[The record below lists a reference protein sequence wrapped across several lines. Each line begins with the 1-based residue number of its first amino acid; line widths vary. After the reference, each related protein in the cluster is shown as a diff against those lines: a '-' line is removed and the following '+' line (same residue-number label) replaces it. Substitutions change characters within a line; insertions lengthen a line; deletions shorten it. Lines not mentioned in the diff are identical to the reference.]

1 MRACRREPAAHT
13 PVWLMRQAGRYMPEY
28 RAVRSRVPFL
38 ELCKTPD
45 LATQVT
51 VEARQILGVDAAIL
65 FSDILTV
72 VEPFGF
78 KLEFTKGEGPA
89 ISPPLR
95 QAAEVDRLPRAD
107 AAELDYVYAA
117 VRQIRRELPPDIP
130 LIGFAG
136 APFTIAS
143 YLIEGGPSKNFE
155 STKVFMLSQPEAWHK
170 LLEQLAVF
178 TADYLGRQIQAG
190 CQAVQLFDSWVG
202 CLSPELYRE
211 FVLPH
216 SHRIF
221 ASLPREIPQI
231 HFGRGTG
238 QLLELCHAAGGTVI
252 GVDYMTSLE
261 AAFER
266 LGEDVALQG
275 NLDPVVLLA
284 DRPVIQQRL
293 ELLLRQAG
301 GRPGHIFNLGH
312 GLLPTTPV
320 DHVRFLVDEVHR
332 LTAR

>member
-1 MRACRREPAAHT
+1 
-13 PVWLMRQAGRYMPEY
+13 MRQAGRYMPEY
-28 RAVRSRVPFL
+28 RELRSRVPFL

-51 VEARQILGVDAAIL
+51 VEARERLGVDAAIL

-89 ISPPLR
+89 ISPVVR
-95 QAAEVDRLPRAD
+95 STADVDRMPAQPD
-107 AAELDYVYAA
+107 PAELDYVYAA
-117 VRQIRRELPPDIP
+117 CRQIRHELPADIP

-155 STKVFMLSQPEAWHK
+155 STKLLMFSQPDAWHSMMGK
-170 LLEQLAVF
+170 LADF
-178 TADYLGRQIQAG
+178 TAGYLKRQVEAG
-190 CQAVQLFDSWVG
+190 CQAIQLFDSWVG

-216 SHRIF
+216 SQRIF
-221 ASLPREIPQI
+221 QSLPADLPQI

-238 QLLELCHAAGGTVI
+238 QLLELLHAAGGSVI

-266 LGEDVALQG
+266 LSDRVALQG
-275 NLDPVVLLA
+275 NLDPIVLLA
-284 DRPVIQQRL
+284 DRSVIRARL
-293 ELLLRQAG
+293 EVLLAQVG

-312 GLLPTTPV
+312 GLLPSTPV
-320 DHVRFLVDEVHR
+320 DNVRFLVDEVHR

>member
-1 MRACRREPAAHT
+1 
-13 PVWLMRQAGRYMPEY
+13 MRQAGRYMPEY
-28 RAVRSRVPFL
+28 RELRSRVPFL

-51 VEARQILGVDAAIL
+51 VEARERLGVDAAIL

-72 VEPFGF
+72 VEPLGF
-78 KLEFTKGEGPA
+78 NLEFTKGEGPSITPVIRSTA
-89 ISPPLR
+89 DVEGLPAQP
-95 QAAEVDRLPRAD
+95 EVG
-107 AAELDYVYAA
+107 ELEYVFQA
-117 VRQIRRELPPDIP
+117 VRQIRRELPENIP

-155 STKVFMLSQPEAWHK
+155 STKVLMLARPEAWHK
-170 LLEQLAVF
+170 LMGVLADF
-178 TADYLGRQIQAG
+178 TLSYLKRQIEAG
-190 CQAVQLFDSWVG
+190 ADAIQLFDSWVG
-202 CLSPELYRE
+202 CLSPEMYRE

-216 SHRIF
+216 SQRIF
-221 ASLPREIPQI
+221 QGLPTDVPQI

-238 QLLELCHAAGGTVI
+238 QLLELLHAAGGSVI

-266 LGEDVALQG
+266 LGDNAALQG
-275 NLDPVVLLA
+275 NLDPIVLLA
-284 DRPVIQQRL
+284 DRPVIQRRL
-293 ELLLRQAG
+293 ELLLAQVG

-312 GLLPTTPV
+312 GLLPNTPV
-320 DHVRFLVDEVHR
+320 DNVRFLVDEVHR
-332 LTAR
+332 LTT

>member
-1 MRACRREPAAHT
+1 MRACRREPAART
-13 PVWLMRQAGRYMPEY
+13 PIWLMRQAGRYMAEY
-28 RAVRSRVPFL
+28 RELRSRVSFL
-38 ELCKTPD
+38 ELCKSPD

-51 VEARQILGVDAAIL
+51 VEAREKLGVDAAIL

-72 VEPFGF
+72 VEPLGF
-78 KLEFTKGEGPA
+78 KLEFTKGEGPS
-89 ISPPLR
+89 IDPPLR
-95 QAAEVDRLPRAD
+95 SPDGVDRLSRPD
-107 AAELDYVYAA
+107 PAELEYVYAA
-117 VRQIRRELPPDIP
+117 CRQIRQELPPDIP

-143 YLIEGGPSKNFE
+143 YLIEGGPSKSFE
-155 STKVFMLSQPEAWHK
+155 HTKLFMLNSPQAWHE
-170 LLEQLAVF
+170 L
-178 TADYLGRQIQAG
+178 LGRIADLTTGYLTRQIEAG
-190 CQAVQLFDSWVG
+190 CQAIQLFDSWVG

-216 SHRIF
+216 SARIF
-221 ASLPREIPQI
+221 ASLPKQVPQI

-238 QLLELCHAAGGTVI
+238 QLLELCHAAGGSVI

-266 LGEDVALQG
+266 LGEVAALQG

-284 DRPVIQQRL
+284 DRKVIRQRL
-293 ELLLRQAG
+293 ELMLRQVG

-320 DHVRFLVDEVHR
+320 DNVRFLVDEVHR
-332 LTAR
+332 LTSR

>member
-1 MRACRREPAAHT
+1 MRACRRQPAGHT

-28 RAVRSRVPFL
+28 RELRSRVPFL

-51 VEARQILGVDAAIL
+51 VEACQRLGVDAAIL

-78 KLEFTKGEGPA
+78 KLEFLKGDGPS
-89 ISPPLR
+89 ISPVVR
-95 QAAEVDRLPRAD
+95 QAADLDRLASPD
-107 AAELDYVYAA
+107 PDELDFVYQA
-117 VRQIRRELPPDIP
+117 VRQIRRELPQDIP

-143 YLIEGGPSKNFE
+143 YLIEGGPSKTFE
-155 STKVFMLSQPEAWHK
+155 ATKLFMFAQPEGWHK
-170 LLEQLAVF
+170 LLSRLAAF
-178 TADYLGRQIQAG
+178 TASYLQKQIEAGAQAI
-190 CQAVQLFDSWVG
+190 QLFDSWVG

-216 SHRIF
+216 SQHIF
-221 ASLPREIPQI
+221 QSLPGEVPQI

-238 QLLELCHAAGGTVI
+238 QLLELLRAAGGSVI

-266 LGEDVALQG
+266 LSDSVALQG
-275 NLDPVVLLA
+275 NLDPVILLA
-284 DRPVIQQRL
+284 DRPVIAERVKH
-293 ELLLRQAG
+293 LLDQVG

-312 GLLPTTPV
+312 GLLPNTPV
-320 DHVRFLVDEVHR
+320 DNVRFLVDEVHR
-332 LTAR
+332 LTA